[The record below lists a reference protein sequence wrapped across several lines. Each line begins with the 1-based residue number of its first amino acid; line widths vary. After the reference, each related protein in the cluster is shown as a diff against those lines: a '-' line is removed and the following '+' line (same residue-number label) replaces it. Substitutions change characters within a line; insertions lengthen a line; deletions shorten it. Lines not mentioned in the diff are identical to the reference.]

1 MNKLLLL
8 AFFLFIE
15 LSYAQTKRSYE
26 IRTIAFYNLENLFDT
41 KNDSLIYDDDR
52 TPEGKDA
59 WTTERYVHKIEKLSK
74 VISQIG
80 NTNRNSSPDIVGVC
94 EVENLQ
100 VLKDLI
106 HHKNLR
112 EKDYGII
119 HFDSPDERGI
129 DVALLYRKSAFI
141 PVTFNSHRLLLTTDE
156 GKRNYTRD
164 QLIVEGLLDG
174 EQFFFLVNHWPSRSG
189 GELRSRPFRLEAAKL
204 NKRIIDSVRR
214 QNYNAKIIAMGD
226 FNDDPVDPSL
236 KKVLGVK
243 GKMQKL
249 DSTDLFGPMEK
260 MFKKGM
266 GSLAYR
272 DKWNIFDQIYM
283 TANLVL
289 NAKESYSYWKANI
302 FTPNYLVDSTG
313 KYKGY
318 PLRTYAGGNY
328 IGGYSDHFPV
338 FMYLIRESR

>member
-1 MNKLLLL
+1 MYKLSLLS
-8 AFFLFIE
+8 FFLFIQF
-15 LSYAQTKRSYE
+15 SYAQTKRTYE
-26 IRTIAFYNLENLFDT
+26 IRTISFYNLENLFDT
-41 KNDSLIYDDDR
+41 KNDSLIFDDDR
-52 TPEGKDA
+52 TPHGKDA
-59 WTTERYVHKIEKLSK
+59 WTTERYFDKIDKLSK
-74 VISQIG
+74 VISEIG

-94 EVENLQ
+94 EAENLQ

-141 PVTFNSHRLLLTTDE
+141 PVAFNSHRLLLTTDE

-189 GELRSRPFRLEAAKL
+189 GELRSRPYRLEAAKL

-226 FNDDPVDPSL
+226 FNDDPVDPSF
-236 KKVLGVK
+236 KKILGVK
-243 GKMQKL
+243 GKKKKL
-249 DSTDLFGPMEK
+249 DATDLFGPMEK
-260 MFKKGM
+260 MFKRGM

-283 TANLVL
+283 TSNLVPSS
-289 NAKESYSYWKANI
+289 KKSYSYWKANI
-302 FTPNYLVDSTG
+302 FTPNYLIDSKG